1 MLESIK
7 KRVFPFIIALSALS
21 VSASAAFY
29 SVSGL
34 SKLFAGASL
43 EVMIM
48 ASSLEVSKLVIAS
61 LLYQYWNQLNKI
73 LRVYLTIA
81 AGVLILI
88 TSMGIYGFL
97 SGAYVQ
103 TSTLAASADSQII
116 LLESK
121 KQSLTEQR
129 DILTKEKEET
139 LKNISDLRT
148 GLTNNNQ
155 TYKDKKG
162 NILTSSSSANRATF
176 ERQLD
181 KAISR
186 QEVVNVKIDTIN
198 SQIFKLETQM
208 LEAKIANEAS
218 SELGPLK
225 YISGLTG
232 TSMDTIVNWLLLII
246 IFVFDPLAIA
256 LVIAANFAFK
266 QISNVSSETS
276 LEHTKEYKIYKE
288 PEFSENI
295 LPTGENENSSSI
307 EEITE
312 NPLFPEENLT
322 NIEEPPSSSKE
333 EFDEDEII
341 SDPIEDFDDE
351 IIPEVKST
359 DETFANFSA
368 WKRRKKQKFKDVNPT
383 TVRVKNDDDYIIEY

>member
-7 KRVFPFIIALSALS
+7 QRIFPFIIALSALS
-21 VSASAAFY
+21 VSTSAAFY

-43 EVMIM
+43 EVIIM

-61 LLYQYWNQLNKI
+61 LLYQYWDKLNKI

-97 SGAYVQ
+97 SNAYVQ

-121 KQSLTEQR
+121 KQNLTEQR

-139 LKNISDLRT
+139 LKNISDLRS

-162 NILTSSSSANRATF
+162 NILTSSSSGNRTTF

-186 QEVVNVKIDTIN
+186 QEIVNIKIDTIN
-198 SQIFKLETQM
+198 SQIFNLESQILET
-208 LEAKIANEAS
+208 KTTNEAS

-232 TSMDTIVNWLLLII
+232 TPMDTIINWLLLII

-266 QISNVSSETS
+266 QIPNISPENPSEYTR
-276 LEHTKEYKIYKE
+276 EYKIYKE
-288 PEFSENI
+288 PKFSEDS
-295 LPTGENENSSSI
+295 LPTEKENEN
-307 EEITE
+307 
-312 NPLFPEENLT
+312 LLLPEENLISINLKPT
-322 NIEEPPSSSKE
+322 TPKK

-351 IIPEVKST
+351 IVPEVKPI
-359 DETFANFSA
+359 DEVFANFSA
-368 WKRRKKQKFKDVNPT
+368 WKRKKIDKSSRSKPSITDSKE
-383 TVRVKNDDDYIIEY
+383 KNTDYTIEY

>member
-7 KRVFPFIIALSALS
+7 QRIFPFIIALSALS
-21 VSASAAFY
+21 VSTSAAFY

-43 EVMIM
+43 EVIIM

-61 LLYQYWNQLNKI
+61 LLYQYWDKLNKI

-97 SGAYVQ
+97 SSAYVQ

-121 KQSLTEQR
+121 KQNLTEQR

-139 LKNISDLRT
+139 LKNISDLRS

-162 NILTSSSSANRATF
+162 NILTSSSSGNRTTF

-186 QEVVNVKIDTIN
+186 QEIVNIKIDTIN
-198 SQIFKLETQM
+198 SQIFNLESQILET
-208 LEAKIANEAS
+208 KTTNEAS

-232 TSMDTIVNWLLLII
+232 TPMDTIINWLLLII

-266 QISNVSSETS
+266 QIPNISPENPSEYTR
-276 LEHTKEYKIYKE
+276 EYKIYKE
-288 PEFSENI
+288 PKFSEDS
-295 LPTGENENSSSI
+295 LPTEKENEN
-307 EEITE
+307 
-312 NPLFPEENLT
+312 LLLPEENLISINLKPT
-322 NIEEPPSSSKE
+322 TPKK

-351 IIPEVKST
+351 IVPEVKPI
-359 DETFANFSA
+359 DEVFANFSA
-368 WKRRKKQKFKDVNPT
+368 WKRKKIDKSSRSKPSITDSKE
-383 TVRVKNDDDYIIEY
+383 KNTDYTIEY